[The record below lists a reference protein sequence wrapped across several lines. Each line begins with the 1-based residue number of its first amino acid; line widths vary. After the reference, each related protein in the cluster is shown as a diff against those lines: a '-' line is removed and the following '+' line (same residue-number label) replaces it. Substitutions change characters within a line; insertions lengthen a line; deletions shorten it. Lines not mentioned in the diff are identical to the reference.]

1 MQFDFQQNQSVE
13 AGIKSKQVSIVTKA
27 YGWMFAALAVT
38 GLTSFIYGTNDA
50 FMQWLFSSSSTVW
63 ILIIAQLAIAF
74 VLIARLEKLSFTT
87 ARILFLAYAFTLGIS
102 LSSIFIVYTMTS
114 IASTFFI
121 CSAMFG
127 AMALYGTFTKKDL
140 TSWGRILTMALIGLI
155 IASIVN
161 IFLHS
166 SRIEWICSLVGVI
179 LFTGL
184 TAYDAQKI
192 RQLAY
197 LEENETTGKLAVMAA
212 FSLYLD
218 FVNLFLYLL
227 RFFGAR
233 SND

>member
-1 MQFDFQQNQSVE
+1 MQIDQQNGFLSAEVKTRQ
-13 AGIKSKQVSIVTKA
+13 ASIVSKA
-27 YGWMFAALAVT
+27 YGWMFTALAIT
-38 GLTSFIYGTNDA
+38 GLTSYICGTSAA
-50 FMQWLFSSSSTVW
+50 FMQLLFSSSSIMW

-74 VLIARLEKLSFTT
+74 ILIARLDKMSFTT

-102 LSSIFIVYTMTS
+102 LSSIFLVYTMSS

-127 AMALYGTFTKKDL
+127 AMALYGHFTKKDL

-155 IASIVN
+155 IATLVN
-161 IFLHS
+161 LFLQS
-166 SRIEWICSLVGVI
+166 SRIDWICSLAGVV

-184 TAYDAQKI
+184 TAYDAQKM

-197 LEENETTGKLAVMAA
+197 LDENETTSKLAVMAA

-227 RFFGAR
+227 RFFGR
-233 SND
+233 SDD

>member
-1 MQFDFQQNQSVE
+1 MQIDQQNGFLSAEVKIRQ
-13 AGIKSKQVSIVTKA
+13 ASIVSKA
-27 YGWMFAALAVT
+27 YGWMFTALAIT
-38 GLTSFIYGTNDA
+38 GLTSYICGTSAA
-50 FMQWLFSSSSTVW
+50 FMQLLFSSSSIMW

-74 VLIARLEKLSFTT
+74 ILIARLDKMSFTT

-102 LSSIFIVYTMTS
+102 LSSIFLVYTMSS

-127 AMALYGTFTKKDL
+127 AMALYGHFTKKDL

-155 IASIVN
+155 IATLVN
-161 IFLHS
+161 LFLQS
-166 SRIEWICSLVGVI
+166 SRIDWICSLVGVV

-184 TAYDAQKI
+184 TAYDAQKM

-197 LEENETTGKLAVMAA
+197 LDENETTSKLAVMAA

-227 RFFGAR
+227 RFFGR
-233 SND
+233 SDD

>member
-1 MQFDFQQNQSVE
+1 MQIDQQNGFLSAEVKTRQ
-13 AGIKSKQVSIVTKA
+13 ASIVSKA
-27 YGWMFAALAVT
+27 YGWMFTALAIT
-38 GLTSFIYGTNDA
+38 GLTSYICGTSAA
-50 FMQWLFSSSSTVW
+50 FMQLLFSSSSIMW

-74 VLIARLEKLSFTT
+74 ILIARLDKMSFTT

-102 LSSIFIVYTMTS
+102 LSSIFLVYTMSS

-127 AMALYGTFTKKDL
+127 AMALYGHFTKKDL

-155 IASIVN
+155 IATLVN
-161 IFLHS
+161 LFLQS
-166 SRIEWICSLVGVI
+166 SRIDWICSLVGVV

-184 TAYDAQKI
+184 TAYDAQKM

-197 LEENETTGKLAVMAA
+197 LDENETTSKLAVMAA

-227 RFFGAR
+227 RFFGR
-233 SND
+233 GDD

>member
-1 MQFDFQQNQSVE
+1 MQINQQNGFLSAEVKTRQ
-13 AGIKSKQVSIVTKA
+13 ASIVSKA
-27 YGWMFAALAVT
+27 YGWMFTALAIT
-38 GLTSFIYGTNDA
+38 GLTSYICWTSAA
-50 FMQWLFSSSSTVW
+50 FKQLLFSSSSIMW

-74 VLIARLEKLSFTT
+74 ILIARLDKMSFTT

-102 LSSIFIVYTMTS
+102 LSSIFLVYTMSS

-127 AMALYGTFTKKDL
+127 AMALYGHFTKKDL

-155 IASIVN
+155 IATLVN
-161 IFLHS
+161 LFLQS
-166 SRIEWICSLVGVI
+166 SRIDWICSLVGVV

-184 TAYDAQKI
+184 TAYDAQKM

-197 LEENETTGKLAVMAA
+197 LDENETTSKLAVMAA

-227 RFFGAR
+227 RFFGR
-233 SND
+233 SDD

>member
-1 MQFDFQQNQSVE
+1 MQIDQQNGFLSAEVKTRQ
-13 AGIKSKQVSIVTKA
+13 ASIVSKA
-27 YGWMFAALAVT
+27 YGWMFTALAIT
-38 GLTSFIYGTNDA
+38 GLTSYICWTSAA
-50 FMQWLFSSSSTVW
+50 FKQLLFSSSSIMW

-74 VLIARLEKLSFTT
+74 ILIARLDKMSFTT

-102 LSSIFIVYTMTS
+102 LSSIFLVYTMSS
-114 IASTFFI
+114 ITSTFFI

-127 AMALYGTFTKKDL
+127 AMALYGHFTKKDL

-155 IASIVN
+155 IATLVN
-161 IFLHS
+161 LFLQS
-166 SRIEWICSLVGVI
+166 SRIDWICSLVGVV

-184 TAYDAQKI
+184 TAYDAQKM

-197 LEENETTGKLAVMAA
+197 LDENETTSKLAVMAA

-227 RFFGAR
+227 RFFGR
-233 SND
+233 SDD

>member
-1 MQFDFQQNQSVE
+1 
-13 AGIKSKQVSIVTKA
+13 
-27 YGWMFAALAVT
+27 MFTALAIT
-38 GLTSFIYGTNDA
+38 GLTSYICGTSAA
-50 FMQWLFSSSSTVW
+50 FMQLLFSSSSIMW

-74 VLIARLEKLSFTT
+74 ILIARLDKMSFTT

-102 LSSIFIVYTMTS
+102 LSSIFLVYTMSS

-127 AMALYGTFTKKDL
+127 AMALYGHFTKKDL

-155 IASIVN
+155 IATLVN
-161 IFLHS
+161 LFLQS
-166 SRIEWICSLVGVI
+166 SRIDWICSLVGVV

-184 TAYDAQKI
+184 TAYDAQKM

-197 LEENETTGKLAVMAA
+197 LDENETTSKLAVMAA

-227 RFFGAR
+227 RFFGR
-233 SND
+233 SDD

>member
-1 MQFDFQQNQSVE
+1 MQIDQQNGFLSAEVKTRQ
-13 AGIKSKQVSIVTKA
+13 ASIVSKA
-27 YGWMFAALAVT
+27 YGWMFTALAIT
-38 GLTSFIYGTNDA
+38 GLTSYICGTSAA
-50 FMQWLFSSSSTVW
+50 FMQLLFSSSSIMW

-74 VLIARLEKLSFTT
+74 ILIAKLDKMSFTT

-102 LSSIFIVYTMTS
+102 LSSIFLVYTMSS

-127 AMALYGTFTKKDL
+127 AMALYGHFTKKDL

-155 IASIVN
+155 IATLVN
-161 IFLHS
+161 LFLQS
-166 SRIEWICSLVGVI
+166 SRIDWICSLVGVV

-184 TAYDAQKI
+184 TAYDAQKM

-197 LEENETTGKLAVMAA
+197 LDENETTSKLAVMAA

-227 RFFGAR
+227 RFFGR
-233 SND
+233 SDD

>member
-1 MQFDFQQNQSVE
+1 MQIDQQNGFLSAEVKTRQ
-13 AGIKSKQVSIVTKA
+13 ASIVSKA
-27 YGWMFAALAVT
+27 YGWMFTALAIT
-38 GLTSFIYGTNDA
+38 GLTSYICGTSAA
-50 FMQWLFSSSSTVW
+50 FMQLLFSSSSIMW

-74 VLIARLEKLSFTT
+74 ILIARLDKMSFTT

-102 LSSIFIVYTMTS
+102 LSSIFLVYTMSS

-127 AMALYGTFTKKDL
+127 AMALYGHFTKKDL
-140 TSWGRILTMALIGLI
+140 TSWGRILTMALVGLI
-155 IASIVN
+155 IATLVN
-161 IFLHS
+161 LFLQS
-166 SRIEWICSLVGVI
+166 SRIDWICSLVGVV

-184 TAYDAQKI
+184 TAYDAQKM

-197 LEENETTGKLAVMAA
+197 LDENETTSKLAVMAA

-227 RFFGAR
+227 RFFGR
-233 SND
+233 SDD

>member
-1 MQFDFQQNQSVE
+1 MQIDQQNGFLSAEVKTRQ
-13 AGIKSKQVSIVTKA
+13 ASIVSKA
-27 YGWMFAALAVT
+27 YGWMFTALAIT
-38 GLTSFIYGTNDA
+38 GLTSYICGTSAA
-50 FMQWLFSSSSTVW
+50 FMQLLFSSSSIMW

-74 VLIARLEKLSFTT
+74 ILIARLDKMSFTT

-102 LSSIFIVYTMTS
+102 LSSIFLVYTMSS

-127 AMALYGTFTKKDL
+127 AMALYGHFTKKDL

-155 IASIVN
+155 IATLVNLFLQSSSID
-161 IFLHS
+161 
-166 SRIEWICSLVGVI
+166 WICSLVGVV

-184 TAYDAQKI
+184 TAYDAQKM

-197 LEENETTGKLAVMAA
+197 LDENETTSKLAVMAA

-227 RFFGAR
+227 RFFGR
-233 SND
+233 SDD

>member
-1 MQFDFQQNQSVE
+1 MQIDQQNGFLSAEVKTRQ
-13 AGIKSKQVSIVTKA
+13 ASIVSKA
-27 YGWMFAALAVT
+27 YGWMFTALAIT
-38 GLTSFIYGTNDA
+38 GLTSYICGTSAA
-50 FMQWLFSSSSTVW
+50 FMQLLFSSSSIMW
-63 ILIIAQLAIAF
+63 ILIISQLAIAF
-74 VLIARLEKLSFTT
+74 ILIARLDKMSFTT

-102 LSSIFIVYTMTS
+102 LSSIFLVYTMSS

-127 AMALYGTFTKKDL
+127 AMALYGHFTKKDL

-155 IASIVN
+155 IATLVN
-161 IFLHS
+161 LFLQS
-166 SRIEWICSLVGVI
+166 SRIDWICSLVGVV

-184 TAYDAQKI
+184 TAYDAQKM

-197 LEENETTGKLAVMAA
+197 LDENETTSKLAVMAA

-227 RFFGAR
+227 RFFGR
-233 SND
+233 SDD

>member
-1 MQFDFQQNQSVE
+1 MQIDQQNGFLSAEVKTRQ
-13 AGIKSKQVSIVTKA
+13 ASIVSKA
-27 YGWMFAALAVT
+27 YGWMFTALAIT
-38 GLTSFIYGTNDA
+38 GLTSYICGTSAA
-50 FMQWLFSSSSTVW
+50 FMQLLFSSSSIMW

-74 VLIARLEKLSFTT
+74 ILIARLDKMSFTT

-102 LSSIFIVYTMTS
+102 LSSIFLVYTMSS

-127 AMALYGTFTKKDL
+127 AMALYGHFTKKDL

-155 IASIVN
+155 IATLVN
-161 IFLHS
+161 LFLQS
-166 SRIEWICSLVGVI
+166 SRIDWICSLVGVV

-184 TAYDAQKI
+184 TAYDAQKM

-197 LEENETTGKLAVMAA
+197 LDKNETTSKLAVMAA

-227 RFFGAR
+227 RFFGR
-233 SND
+233 SDD

>member
-1 MQFDFQQNQSVE
+1 MQIDQQNGFLSAEVKTRQ
-13 AGIKSKQVSIVTKA
+13 ASIVSKA
-27 YGWMFAALAVT
+27 YGWMFTALAIT
-38 GLTSFIYGTNDA
+38 GLTSYICGTSAA
-50 FMQWLFSSSSTVW
+50 FMQLLFSSSSIMW

-74 VLIARLEKLSFTT
+74 ILIARLDKMSFTT

-102 LSSIFIVYTMTS
+102 LSSIFLVYTMSS

-127 AMALYGTFTKKDL
+127 AMALYGHFTKKDL

-155 IASIVN
+155 IATLVN
-161 IFLHS
+161 LFLQS
-166 SRIEWICSLVGVI
+166 SRIDWICSLVGVV

-184 TAYDAQKI
+184 TAYDAQKM

-197 LEENETTGKLAVMAA
+197 LDENETTSKLAVMAA

-227 RFFGAR
+227 RFFGR
-233 SND
+233 SDD

>member
-1 MQFDFQQNQSVE
+1 MQIDQQNGFLSAEVKTRQ
-13 AGIKSKQVSIVTKA
+13 ASIVSKA
-27 YGWMFAALAVT
+27 YGWMFTALAIT
-38 GLTSFIYGTNDA
+38 GLTSYICGTSAA
-50 FMQWLFSSSSTVW
+50 FMQLLFSSSSIMW

-74 VLIARLEKLSFTT
+74 ILIARLDKMSFTT

-102 LSSIFIVYTMTS
+102 LSSIFLVYTMSS

-127 AMALYGTFTKKDL
+127 AMALYGHFTKKDL
-140 TSWGRILTMALIGLI
+140 TSWGRILTMSLIGLI
-155 IASIVN
+155 IATLVN
-161 IFLHS
+161 LFLQS
-166 SRIEWICSLVGVI
+166 SRIDWICSLVGVV

-184 TAYDAQKI
+184 TAYDAQKM

-197 LEENETTGKLAVMAA
+197 LDENETTSKLAVMAA

-227 RFFGAR
+227 RFFGR
-233 SND
+233 SDD

>member
-1 MQFDFQQNQSVE
+1 MQIDQQNGFLSAEVKTRQ
-13 AGIKSKQVSIVTKA
+13 ASIVSKA
-27 YGWMFAALAVT
+27 YGWMFTALAIT
-38 GLTSFIYGTNDA
+38 GLTSYICGTSAA
-50 FMQWLFSSSSTVW
+50 FMQLLFSSSSIMW

-74 VLIARLEKLSFTT
+74 ILIARLDKMSFTT
-87 ARILFLAYAFTLGIS
+87 ARILFLAYAFTLGLS
-102 LSSIFIVYTMTS
+102 LSSIFLVYTMSS

-127 AMALYGTFTKKDL
+127 AMALYGHFTKKDL

-155 IASIVN
+155 IATLVN
-161 IFLHS
+161 LFLQS
-166 SRIEWICSLVGVI
+166 SRIDWICSLVGVV

-184 TAYDAQKI
+184 TAYDAQKM

-197 LEENETTGKLAVMAA
+197 LDENETTSKLAVMAA

-227 RFFGAR
+227 RFFGR
-233 SND
+233 SDD

>member
-1 MQFDFQQNQSVE
+1 MQIDQQNGFLSAEVKTRQ
-13 AGIKSKQVSIVTKA
+13 ASIVSKA
-27 YGWMFAALAVT
+27 YGWMFTALAIT
-38 GLTSFIYGTNDA
+38 GLTSYICGTSAA
-50 FMQWLFSSSSTVW
+50 FMQLLFSSSSIMWV
-63 ILIIAQLAIAF
+63 LIIAQLAIAF
-74 VLIARLEKLSFTT
+74 ILIARLDKMSFTT

-102 LSSIFIVYTMTS
+102 LSSIFLVYTMSS

-127 AMALYGTFTKKDL
+127 AMALYGHFTKKDL

-155 IASIVN
+155 IATLVN
-161 IFLHS
+161 LFLQS
-166 SRIEWICSLVGVI
+166 SRIDWICSLVGVV

-184 TAYDAQKI
+184 TAYDAQKM

-197 LEENETTGKLAVMAA
+197 LDENETTSKLAVMAA

-227 RFFGAR
+227 RFFGR
-233 SND
+233 SDD

>member
-1 MQFDFQQNQSVE
+1 MQIDQQNGFLSAEVKTRQ
-13 AGIKSKQVSIVTKA
+13 ASIVSKA
-27 YGWMFAALAVT
+27 YGWMFTALAIT
-38 GLTSFIYGTNDA
+38 GLTSYICGTSAA
-50 FMQWLFSSSSTVW
+50 FMQLLFSSSSIMW

-74 VLIARLEKLSFTT
+74 ILIARLDKMSFTT

-102 LSSIFIVYTMTS
+102 LSSLFLVYTMSS

-127 AMALYGTFTKKDL
+127 AMALYGHFTKKDL

-155 IASIVN
+155 IATLVN
-161 IFLHS
+161 LFLQS
-166 SRIEWICSLVGVI
+166 SRIDWICSLVGVV

-184 TAYDAQKI
+184 TAYDAQKM

-197 LEENETTGKLAVMAA
+197 LDENETTSKLAVMAA

-227 RFFGAR
+227 RFFGR
-233 SND
+233 SDD